1 MPLQSSKRIY
11 KAFLSQRPLSFR
23 SDIHKVLII
32 IGNYGFDD
40 VGSKPYAQSEAQCSR
55 HGGPRIEIEHFLIK
69 NTLLQRVMS
78 TFLSVGSCLRFE
90 LFIEFFG
97 FRNRTLR

>member
-1 MPLQSSKRIY
+1 MPLQSSKHLQE
-11 KAFLSQRPLSFR
+11 ALLSQSPFSFR

-32 IGNYGFDD
+32 IGNYGSDD

-55 HGGPRIEIEHFLIK
+55 HGGPRIEIQRFLIK
-69 NTLLQRVMS
+69 NTLLQHVTS
-78 TFLSVGSCLRFE
+78 TFLSIGSWLRFE
-90 LFIEFFG
+90 LFIEFLG